1 MLRSAYPGLIAI
13 TLLAA
18 VLGGCGGS
26 RNTGLARG
34 QDLYKTCIPCH
45 GTHGAGS
52 LELRAPA
59 IAGLPEWYIKTQ
71 LAKFKGDI
79 RGAHPDDDEGHRMRP
94 MARTL
99 YQPGDLEAVAA
110 YVAKLPQVP
119 AHAVLQGGDPALG
132 QVSYTSVCVACHG
145 PDGRGIQAMNAPPLT
160 GQADWYLLAQLK
172 KFKTGMRGAH
182 PEDISGS
189 QMRAMSSTLQDTTA
203 MRNVVAYIKTL
214 PN

>member
-1 MLRSAYPGLIAI
+1 MRSAYTGLVAI
-13 TLLAA
+13 VLLAA
-18 VLGGCGGS
+18 VLGGCGGT

-45 GTHGAGS
+45 GNHGAGN

-59 IAGLPEWYIKTQ
+59 IAGLPEWYIKAQ

-110 YVAKLPQVP
+110 YVSKLPQVP
-119 AHAVLQGGDPALG
+119 AHAVLQGGDADLG

-145 PDGRGIQAMNAPPLT
+145 PDGRGNQAMNAPPLT